1 MKYVIKKLPE
11 YLNSFEE
18 FYTGNSYIVQ
28 GERYLVFDRYIS
40 KAKTY
45 STKKRAEN
53 AINSIY
59 KWNISYKLFVEEIKE

>member
-1 MKYVIKKLPE
+1 MKYVIKKPPE

-18 FYTGNSYIVQ
+18 YYTGNSYIVQ
-28 GERYLVFDRYIS
+28 GDKYLVFDKDIS

-53 AINSIY
+53 AINSIC
-59 KWNISYKLFVEEIKE
+59 KWNISYKLFVEEVKE